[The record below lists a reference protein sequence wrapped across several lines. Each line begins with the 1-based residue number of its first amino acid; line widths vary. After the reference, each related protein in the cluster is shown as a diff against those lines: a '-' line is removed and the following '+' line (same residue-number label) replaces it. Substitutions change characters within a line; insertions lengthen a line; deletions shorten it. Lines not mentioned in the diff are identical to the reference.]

1 MKTNKQKK
9 LPRHCHCETK
19 KVQKSLGS
27 VNGDSLLTLSKA
39 LIF

>member
-1 MKTNKQKK
+1 MKTNKQKNYSD
-9 LPRHCHCETK
+9 TVIMIQK

-27 VNGDSLLTLSKA
+27 VNGDSLLTLSKG